1 MLDSELY
8 HPRNGDHHQHHHGA
22 GGHHHHYRSHHRH
35 YHSPSP
41 HHHQHHQGG
50 GERKSRSSPRN
61 HHHHHLQQ
69 GNAGEK
75 LQYQNA
81 FGGSVGANIGGSPS
95 SSSER
100 YYRHYPSHQ
109 HLLSGAVGS
118 GGSGG
123 YYDLS
128 EKLDSS
134 LTVGGGS
141 RSSEKSSS
149 LISGDSNNNH
159 NGHGH
164 HHSNTSSIL
173 SHGSD
178 SNVAGGS
185 GSNASGGSKKRT
197 IVLVGD
203 GRSRVRRVVRTQTRQ
218 ITVVSYSGRKKETET
233 HTSHH
238 ATIVSF
244 PQKIDRPS
252 QIYSTHHHHPAVSS
266 NNGLL
271 ASGAS
276 SSSLCGMP
284 GGGGTGSAASY
295 VYVHQQPHHHQVMG
309 TTGLPATTTHYVSP
323 QQLTYHLHSAVA
335 TGNGNGNGYH
345 HHGSHQNIAATPT
358 LHKKGSIRSNGDVLK
373 RTRVQNA
380 YELSQDLLDK
390 QIELLERKYGG
401 VKARNA
407 ALTIQRAFRH
417 YTMVK
422 KFASITAMAKAE
434 KRMSRRVQQQQQQQ
448 HQPPPQGDQLDMMQQ
463 HHQLVVDD
471 GQIYATEDGTMVG
484 QQRVCATISAT
495 PPGTL
500 HHRVTPVRS
509 MSLRE
514 RRLDSS
520 PNTRSQTGSPAP
532 GVAAPINQSWSQS
545 PTQIMTGGSGGSSA
559 QLQQYS
565 HPHVNI
571 LHQQQAQLAGYVS
584 YTSAANVTPS
594 MHQHLQQQQQ
604 QQYQSQYGSQD
615 LNVSGVSSASSSQLD
630 STVSSMNLSWNSQTA
645 VGATHHHHQSP
656 YTPHYTAAQ
665 IYMRPRG
672 IGIGSSGGSSG
683 STASSVGGGAGT
695 GGGGCGGRKVPPEV
709 PKRTSSITGPGGQQL
724 QQHTPSRTLRPNGL
738 CKTAENGSLS
748 SVQSSG
754 SDSSASVPGG
764 AGSLGGGG
772 AVELGSDRSSS
783 PQWTKRSK
791 GGAGSSQSG
800 SIPMLPAHSP
810 DHLLVGGPTTDI
822 AGTPSTRSGGSTG
835 GNGSS
840 ANVTIASIESECL
853 SSHTSAAQ
861 YSMEQHDQIVHT
873 PTSYK
878 VSETIRKRQ
887 YRVGLNLFNKKPER
901 GVTYLIRKGFL
912 ENTPQGVARFLIS
925 RKGLSRQMIG
935 EYLGNLQ
942 NPFNMAVLD
951 CFAGEL
957 DLSGM
962 QVDVALRKFQGYFR
976 MPGEAQKIE
985 RLMEVFSARYCQC
998 NGDIVA
1004 RLRSHDTV
1012 FVLAFAI
1019 IMLNTDLHTPNLK
1032 PERRMRCD
1040 DFVKN
1045 LRGIDDC
1052 HDIDRDMLNGI
1063 YERVKANEFKPGS
1076 DHVTQVMKVQATIV
1090 GKKPNLALPH
1100 RRLVCYC
1107 RLYEIPDINKKERP
1121 GVHQREVFLFN
1132 DLLVITKIFSKKKSS
1147 VTYTFRNSYTLCGM
1161 VVTLLDVPNYQFCIR
1176 LSQKVDGKVLVTFNA
1191 RNEHDRCKFA
1201 EDLRESISE
1210 MDEMETL
1217 RIEAEL
1223 ERQKSARGARANNS
1237 ENRDSGVADVEVCAG
1252 VPFQVGA
1259 GGVGVGV
1266 VGGVSPNE
1274 CGLVAHGGGEAQLKR
1289 SALSN
1294 SLLDMHEQFGN
1305 EKPQRRGSVGSLDSG
1320 MSISFQSTSASTGSR
1335 SDIKVRMLPHSNT
1348 SGQIIMHAGQHP
1360 AALMGAIYHQQVHH
1374 HQQQQQQQQAAGHH
1388 HHHTAVAAAAAS
1400 ATGGGVIVSVGQ
1412 PPASSHLLTSHPHP
1426 HHHHPGGGPTTA
1438 SMMASNSI
1446 MAPGG
1451 ATTTTLISANSS
1463 TSNSIGAI
1471 RRERKPSR
1479 TEDAATTLA
1488 ALTATAPSNSAGA
1501 SSGGANNANLAAAVA
1516 PAPPTGA
1523 AAGAG
1528 GGNFGRST
1536 EV

>member
-8 HPRNGDHHQHHHGA
+8 PRGGDTHHGQH
-22 GGHHHHYRSHHRH
+22 GHHHHHHHHHHHYKSAHHRH

-41 HHHQHHQGG
+41 HHHER
-50 GERKSRSSPRN
+50 ERKSRSSPR
-61 HHHHHLQQ
+61 HHHLQHSD
-69 GNAGEK
+69 GEK
-75 LQYQNA
+75 LKYQNA
-81 FGGSVGANIGGSPS
+81 FGGSVGNVGS
-95 SSSER
+95 SSSSDK
-100 YYRHYPSHQ
+100 YHKYFPH
-109 HLLSGAVGS
+109 HLLSGGSGSSSGGGYFDLSDKIDSRGSEKGSSLISGS
-118 GGSGG
+118 GGSAG
-123 YYDLS
+123 
-128 EKLDSS
+128 
-134 LTVGGGS
+134 
-141 RSSEKSSS
+141 
-149 LISGDSNNNH
+149 GDSNNNH
-159 NGHGH
+159 HHHHHHGH
-164 HHSNTSSIL
+164 ASGSGSIL
-173 SHGSD
+173 SD
-178 SNVAGGS
+178 TTTTAGS
-185 GSNASGGSKKRT
+185 GSNASGGSGKKRT

-218 ITVVSYSGRKKETET
+218 ITVVSYSGRKKETES

-244 PQKIDRPS
+244 PQKIDRPA
-252 QIYSTHHHHPAVSS
+252 QIYSTHHHHPSS
-266 NNGLL
+266 ASGGTNNGLL
-271 ASGAS
+271 TSGAS
-276 SSSLCGMP
+276 SSLGSNSLCGAS
-284 GGGGTGSAASY
+284 GGGSY
-295 VYVHQQPHHHQVMG
+295 VYVHQQSQQPNQQQYQQVSQQ
-309 TTGLPATTTHYVSP
+309 HYVSP
-323 QQLTYHLHSAVA
+323 QQLTYHLHSAA
-335 TGNGNGNGYH
+335 GGGTGAAGNGYH
-345 HHGSHQNIAATPT
+345 HHGSHQNIATPT

-448 HQPPPQGDQLDMMQQ
+448 QQQGELDMMHHAH
-463 HHQLVVDD
+463 HHQQPGMED

-500 HHRVTPVRS
+500 HHRVAPARS

-514 RRLDSS
+514 RRLDAS
-520 PNTRSQTGSPAP
+520 PIPRTQSGTASPAP
-532 GVAAPINQSWSQS
+532 VPITSWSQS
-545 PTQIMTGGSGGSSA
+545 PTQLITGASTQQPVQQQQQ
-559 QLQQYS
+559 QLQQQYS

-571 LHQQQAQLAGYVS
+571 LHQQQAQLAGYGYTPAVS
-584 YTSAANVTPS
+584 TSPHVV
-594 MHQHLQQQQQ
+594 MHHHQ

-615 LNVSGVSSASSSQLD
+615 LNVSGASSSSQLD

-645 VGATHHHHQSP
+645 STHQSP

-683 STASSVGGGAGT
+683 STSSA
-695 GGGGCGGRKVPPEV
+695 GGCSGRKVPPEV
-709 PKRTSSITGPGGQQL
+709 PKRTSSITGPGGQ
-724 QQHTPSRTLRPNGL
+724 HTPSRSLRPNGL

-754 SDSSASVPGG
+754 SDSSASADRGLAGVGIEMIGG
-764 AGSLGGGG
+764 S
-772 AVELGSDRSSS
+772 SDRSSS
-783 PQWTKRSK
+783 PQWKRK
-791 GGAGSSQSG
+791 GPGSSQGG
-800 SIPMLPAHSP
+800 SITLLPAQSP
-810 DHLLVGGPTTDI
+810 DHMLMSAGSGETAVVGGRSILSSVAAVSSANTT
-822 AGTPSTRSGGSTG
+822 AVGGSS
-835 GNGSS
+835 SS

-901 GVTYLIRKGFL
+901 GITYLIRKGFL

-998 NGDIVA
+998 NSDIVA

-1223 ERQKSARGARANNS
+1223 ERQKSARGTRNTNS

-1252 VPFQVGA
+1252 SYPA
-1259 GGVGVGV
+1259 GVGGLVPGG

-1274 CGLVAHGGGEAQLKR
+1274 CGLAHTHSDAQLKR

-1348 SGQIIMHAGQHP
+1348 SGQIIMHASQHP
-1360 AALMGAIYHQQVHH
+1360 AALMGAIYHQQIHH
-1374 HQQQQQQQQAAGHH
+1374 HQQHQQQPSQQQQPQQPAPSGTATAGVVAHHLHH
-1388 HHHTAVAAAAAS
+1388 HPQHAVGS
-1400 ATGGGVIVSVGQ
+1400 GGVIVSVG
-1412 PPASSHLLTSHPHP
+1412 PLGSSQQQQQQH
-1426 HHHHPGGGPTTA
+1426 HHHHPGGPPTAAA
-1438 SMMASNSI
+1438 SMSNGMVMVGTSSTTI
-1446 MAPGG
+1446 NPNTSLPG
-1451 ATTTTLISANSS
+1451 NSSSNNS
-1463 TSNSIGAI
+1463 TSNSGAI

-1479 TEDAATTLA
+1479 TEDAATAA
-1488 ALTATAPSNSAGA
+1488 ALVASVGV
-1501 SSGGANNANLAAAVA
+1501 SSGVNASVAGPNNG
-1516 PAPPTGA
+1516 APPSATSQSNGA
-1523 AAGAG
+1523 A
-1528 GGNFGRST
+1528 NYGRST